1 VLNTRVALATTQKS
15 NQSVAE
21 YVGKMLTLENEMV
34 AANRYLEDDELVE
47 YILTDLDNDF
57 NSFVSA

>member
-1 VLNTRVALATTQKS
+1 VLNTRVALATAQKS

-34 AANRYLEDDELVE
+34 AANRSLEDVELVE

-57 NSFVSA
+57 NSFISA